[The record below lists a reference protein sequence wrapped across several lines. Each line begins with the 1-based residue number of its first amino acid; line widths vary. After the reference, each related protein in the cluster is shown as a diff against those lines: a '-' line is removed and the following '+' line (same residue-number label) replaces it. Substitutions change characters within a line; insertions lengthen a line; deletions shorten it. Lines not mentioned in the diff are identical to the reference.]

1 MMISFNLKK
10 NGQNYTLLRENSIF
24 TRPIFQK
31 NPTVHKM
38 NPNVRRAYLELHFA
52 VLLFGVTAILGVLIH
67 LPALVLVWWRLTI
80 ALAAMLIYG
89 NIPLKM
95 KQLPMQDKLNLL
107 GIGVVV
113 GLHWVAFFGAGKLA
127 NASITLVA
135 FATTSFMSSFLEPLL
150 LRQKIKWYEVALG
163 IVIIPAMV
171 YVVGTLPSA
180 MGLGV
185 FVALVS
191 AFLAVMFSI
200 LNKKMIA
207 KTDPLSIS
215 FFNLSGAWLLLTLIL
230 PFYFQYEPNAQFL
243 PSFNDWIFLLILSLL
258 CTNLGY
264 WLGIRSLRHISAFS
278 VALTLNLE
286 PVYGIILAWLILK
299 EDKQLNSSFYVGASV
314 IIVAVL
320 GYPFLKNLF
329 EKNKT

>member
-1 MMISFNLKK
+1 MSKLSAKI
-10 NGQNYTLLRENSIF
+10 TLCCVKIRFLPVHF
-24 TRPIFQK
+24 FKK
-31 NPTVHKM
+31 NPTLNKM
-38 NPNVRRAYLELHFA
+38 NPIVRRAYLELHFA
-52 VLLFGVTAILGVLIH
+52 VVLYGFTAILGVLIH

-80 ALAAMLIYG
+80 ALCAMFVYG
-89 NIPLKM
+89 DISLKI
-95 KQLPMQDKLNLL
+95 KQLSMQDKLYLS

-135 FATTSFMSSFLEPLL
+135 FATTSFISSILEPFIM
-150 LRQKIKWYEVALG
+150 RHKIKWYEVALG

-171 YVVGTLPSA
+171 YVVGTLPSE

-185 FVALVS
+185 FVALIS
-191 AFLAVMFSI
+191 AFLAVLFSI

-230 PFYFQYEPNAQFL
+230 PFYFQYDTHAKFL

-264 WLGIRSLRHISAFS
+264 WMGIRTLRHLSAFS

-286 PVYGIILAWLILK
+286 PVYGIVLAWLILK
-299 EDKQLNSSFYVGASV
+299 EDKQLNPSFYIGASA
-314 IIVAVL
+314 IIIAVFC
-320 GYPFLKNLF
+320 YPFIKSYF
-329 EKNKT
+329 EKKESSIIS